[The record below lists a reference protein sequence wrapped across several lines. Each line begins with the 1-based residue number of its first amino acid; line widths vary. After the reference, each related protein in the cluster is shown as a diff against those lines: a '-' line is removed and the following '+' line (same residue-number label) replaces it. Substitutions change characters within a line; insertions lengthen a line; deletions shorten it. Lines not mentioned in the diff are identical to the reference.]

1 MVKRRL
7 IRDADR
13 GLEGVEAPALDRV
26 ARRRAVSA
34 VADVARLSP
43 LAGPLQGLDDVTLA
57 QLSLGAAVELDQVDV
72 VGPEAAQTPLDAL
85 DQRARPP
92 VRAPVLR
99 GMTALREEV
108 VLRAPPADGPADQ
121 GFAPRVALGRVD
133 GVQPRIEGAPEQP
146 ADPRRRDACVADLG
160 SAEAEHA
167 HLHVGL
173 TESPSLHGSAPRAR
187 SAAPK

>member
-1 MVKRRL
+1 MVERRL

-13 GLEGVEAPALDRV
+13 GLEGVEAPALDLV

-85 DQRARPP
+85 GQRARPP

-108 VLRAPPADGPADQ
+108 VLRAP
-121 GFAPRVALGRVD
+121 GR
-133 GVQPRIEGAPEQP
+133 G
-146 ADPRRRDACVADLG
+146 
-160 SAEAEHA
+160 
-167 HLHVGL
+167 
-173 TESPSLHGSAPRAR
+173 R
-187 SAAPK
+187 SAAPNMIRRGDRPRGETMDRPGRVPSAADARPGPGRGVERRPARHYTLREEGDR